1 MKLEQLRGLNHARDV
16 ALSKGGVETAAKID
30 AQIQQLLNPPTPAVQ
45 PTPAAD
51 ALKQKYHDAVQSGN
65 QTAAA
70 AATSD
75 LRALLASQPPAAA
88 SLTPP
93 TAGTG
98 TSALPPSVA
107 PQGYASPPGGGAMVP
122 LPDAAAGLSQS
133 PASKDPLLQDNT
145 LKPAVGGYKVGK
157 KYKGMTYLGGD
168 PNDENNWQR

>member
-1 MKLEQLRGLNHARDV
+1 LNHARDV

-30 AQIQQLLNPPTPAVQ
+30 AQIRQLLNPPTPAVQ

-51 ALKQKYHDAVQSGN
+51 ALKQKYRDAMQRGDLTG
-65 QTAAA
+65 QQ

-75 LRALLASQPPAAA
+75 LKALLASQPPAAA

-122 LPDAAAGLSQS
+122 LPGAAAGLSQS
-133 PASKDPLLQDNT
+133 PAAKDPLLQDNT
-145 LKPAVGGYKVGK
+145 IQPLPKSKDLLETGKVYQTARGPAVWDGQ
-157 KYKGMTYLGGD
+157 
-168 PNDENNWQR
+168 EFIAQ